1 MVRFVVLA
9 FVALAALSASHA
21 LAQDDL
27 ENQPEVRGTT
37 VVGADEPTID
47 EPQVSVETPDSKL
60 PDALEDSPLFQWW
73 VTIAGA
79 VSAGLAALFIRWTPA
94 SLWLRIGPARS
105 IDLKRG
111 FALVAAVVTGI
122 IGAWFAGTLAFDKVT
137 LSAILYTAVAGWL
150 TREVIPGF
158 KAVTHGIEG
167 PPPPPQTP

>member
-1 MVRFVVLA
+1 VRRLIIIIGLPLA
-9 FVALAALSASHA
+9 LLPALA
-21 LAQDDL
+21 LAQDEIDD
-27 ENQPEVRGTT
+27 QPEVGGTV

-47 EPQVSVETPDSKL
+47 EPQVGVETPDSRL
-60 PDALEDSPLFQWW
+60 PDDLEDSPLPQWW
-73 VTIAGA
+73 VAIAGA

-94 SLWLRIGPARS
+94 SLWLRLGPARS

-150 TREVIPGF
+150 TREVIPGA
-158 KAVTHGIEG
+158 KALTHGIEG